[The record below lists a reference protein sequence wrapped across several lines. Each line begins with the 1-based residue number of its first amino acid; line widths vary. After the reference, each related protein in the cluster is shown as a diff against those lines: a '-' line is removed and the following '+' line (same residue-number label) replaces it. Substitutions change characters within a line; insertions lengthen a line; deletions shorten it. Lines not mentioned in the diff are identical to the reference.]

1 MSMFFT
7 PQHNKAQQIRVL
19 ELSLIPSGTYN
30 QQFSRPYTMDL
41 GPDLL
46 NKITGVVEQA
56 TQYGQSITPMAI
68 ATLGTAVVT
77 PTPTHQGG
85 VPIVNGW
92 DTQRL
97 RFRLIV
103 EVTYSVGG
111 ARRFYYTG
119 YTDHL
124 GVSTMNNYLDQDMV
138 FYINSIISS
147 RVIQSN
153 TPMGVVNTLNIERGK
168 HLLCDNNWQGALES
182 NQTYLLRPEDIYNNM
197 ATEHVRAHANNM
209 LDTRN
214 MVQRN
219 VLESN
224 IANGLPNN
232 YVSNVI
238 DGFVKATLQSTLS
251 SQENDIFAD
260 ARRHVNGAPDPNPL
274 VTAITQLR
282 GFSTM
287 SNTFTLKDLRD
298 VDPMAPQPGF
308 YEPTL
313 SDQAHM
319 SRTGSTAEWHG
330 SDGLTVSAVSL
341 SQSIPA
347 IMSAVG
353 LQSLS
358 FASTNDTIGCIVDTR
373 VSNAASLDQ
382 LDKERRA
389 LMFKTRFDSEVVPV
403 ISYNNML
410 RYFISGDVD
419 LFGDARISI
428 GINGDAI
435 YEYTMPIF
443 AGNLV
448 APVVSRNA
456 EHTNRIISDFGMVLD
471 HVRDN
476 TSNSIGVNSPSL
488 FTPNLV

>member
-1 MSMFFT
+1 MFFT
-7 PQHNKAQQIRVL
+7 PQHNKAQQIRIV
-19 ELSLIPSGTYN
+19 EISLIPTGTYN

-41 GPDLL
+41 SPGLL
-46 NKITGVVEQA
+46 NQITETVAQA
-56 TQYGQSITPMAI
+56 THMGQSVTPMTM
-68 ATLGTAVVT
+68 ATLGTSVVT
-77 PTPTHQGG
+77 PTPTHQGT

-97 RFRLIV
+97 RFRLIA

-111 ARRFYYTG
+111 SRRFYYTG

-124 GVSTMNNYLDQDMV
+124 GVSTMNNYLDPDMV

-147 RVIQSN
+147 RIIQSS
-153 TPMGVVNTLNIERGK
+153 TPMGNVNTINIERGK
-168 HLLCDNNWQGALES
+168 HLLCDNNWQGALEL
-182 NQTYLLRPEDIYNNM
+182 NQSYLLRPEDIYNNM
-197 ATEHVRAHANNM
+197 ATEHVRKHASNL

-238 DGFVKATLQSTLS
+238 DGFVKATLQSTIG
-251 SQENDIFAD
+251 SQEPDIFAD
-260 ARRHVNGAPDPNPL
+260 AQRHVNGAPDPNPL
-274 VTAITQLR
+274 ITAITALR

-287 SNTFTLKDLRD
+287 SNSFTLSDLRSI
-298 VDPMAPQPGF
+298 DPMAAQPAY

-313 SDQAHM
+313 ADQGQM

-330 SDGLTVSAVSL
+330 SDGLTVTAVSL

-358 FASTNDTIGCIVDTR
+358 FASHNDTIGCMIDTR
-373 VSNAASLDQ
+373 ISNGASLDR
-382 LDKERRA
+382 LDVERRA

-410 RYFISGDVD
+410 RYYVSGDID
-419 LFGDARISI
+419 LFGDARIAI
-428 GINGDAI
+428 GLNGDAI

-448 APVVSRNA
+448 APVVSRNSD
-456 EHTNRIISDFGMVLD
+456 HTQRIISDFGMILN
-471 HVRDN
+471 HVRDAGDVLN
-476 TSNSIGVNSPSL
+476 TNSPSL
-488 FTPNLV
+488 IAPNLV